1 MDNAKK
7 EMEEK
12 EITKRNGLGM
22 MVFCILGT
30 LVSVLGFVCGIGFA
44 VSAGEGKE
52 FSGNVIPGVVIA
64 VISTI
69 VFIIFCIMFGGLKSV
84 NPNEALV
91 FTLFGDYYGTIK
103 TEGFYWINPFVSAV
117 NPVAKSLFVETAKA
131 ASGTTQTGTGRAGEA
146 GYTAG
151 YTGKKI
157 SLKTLTL
164 NNEKQKVNDLLGN
177 PIIVGSIVIWKIANP
192 TSAVFEVD
200 NYMTFLS
207 TQCDS
212 AMRNI
217 ARLYPYD
224 VMEEDDDVEVEKT
237 LRGSSQEVA
246 DELQKDLQE
255 RVKSAGIEIIDVR
268 ITHLAYAPEIAA
280 AMLQRQQATAVIAA
294 RKKIVEGAVGMV
306 EMALNQLSDDGIVLL
321 DEERKAAMVSNLLVV
336 LCGNKD
342 AQPVVNSGSIY

>member
-7 EMEEK
+7 EMAER
-12 EITKRNGLGM
+12 EITKRNGLSM
-22 MVFCILGT
+22 LVVNILGT
-30 LVSVLGFVCGIGFA
+30 LVSIFGFVYGICLA
-44 VSAGEGKE
+44 VSASEGNE
-52 FSGNVIPGVVIA
+52 VSGNVIPGVVVA
-64 VISTI
+64 VISAI
-69 VFIIFCIMFGGLKSV
+69 VFIVFCIMFGGLKAV

-103 TEGFYWINPFVSAV
+103 KEGFYWVNPFVSAV
-117 NPVAKSLFVETAKA
+117 NPVAKSIFVETAKA
-131 ASGTTQTGTGRAGEA
+131 ASGTTQTGTGTAGE
-146 GYTAG
+146 AG

-177 PIIVGSIVIWKIANP
+177 PINVGSIVIWKVINP
-192 TSAVFEVD
+192 TRAVFEVD

-217 ARLYPYD
+217 ARMYPYD
-224 VMEEDDDVEVEKT
+224 VMEEDDDVEAEKT

-246 DELQKDLQE
+246 EELKKDLQE